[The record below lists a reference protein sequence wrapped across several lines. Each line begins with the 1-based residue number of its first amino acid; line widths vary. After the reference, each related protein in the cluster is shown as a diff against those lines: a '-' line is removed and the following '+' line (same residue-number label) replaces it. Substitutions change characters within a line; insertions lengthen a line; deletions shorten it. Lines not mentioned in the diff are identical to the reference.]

1 MLLKMRGDLG
11 QRSLQLVDLLSGVL
25 DDKGHS
31 ILCRFISRR
40 LTNCF
45 QDIFACGSALTMEY
59 LKNDRFGAI
68 MGP

>member
-31 ILCRFISRR
+31 VLFRFINT
-40 LTNCF
+40 TNDQLLSGHLRMRHC
-45 QDIFACGSALTMEY
+45 AH
-59 LKNDRFGAI
+59 
-68 MGP
+68 